1 MGFGGFTSTGIQEND
16 IAGVCVHVSYSTLC
30 IQESSS
36 NALTIV
42 ADDDD
47 RLVVVVVVSD
57 VELGYGYTV

>member
-16 IAGVCVHVSYSTLC
+16 IAGVCVHVSYLTLC

-47 RLVVVVVVSD
+47 RLVVVVVSD